1 MGPDRSDVAAP
12 FGEMIPLTGLDL
24 AVSCRLTPPPKRRFS
39 DRMTYTFA
47 SLSSAEF
54 EDLARDLIGRELNLR
69 FEAFAAGPDGGIDG
83 RHALAEGAIILQAKH
98 YHQSSF
104 AALKSTMKKER
115 RAIDKLG
122 AKRYI
127 LVTSRPITP
136 PNKEELAKLIGPSLN
151 STGDIFGP
159 GDLNALLR
167 KFPDVERSHNGL
179 WIGSTA
185 VLKDV
190 VTEAVAKAIDAQ
202 QSTST
207 ATESSATQS
216 AGSRA
221 ELNLLSA
228 ELNALRQK
236 AVDTSTVVEQTA
248 FKVGEI
254 RRAAERGLVTD
265 EPLDGELNI
274 CRGLVEREQYHTA
287 LEVLKATFGDDKRSA
302 PIPDKALARVRSLEG
317 ICLRKLGDEAAAAAR
332 FFEAARLDPSVKHLS
347 NAVVAHLITG
357 NLLEARKVLDGVI
370 AAEPENASHW
380 ANSIYV
386 DSAQGKV
393 TDRDEIPP
401 QFRES
406 QEVRQ
411 ALVNAMRVAGDPEW
425 RNLARANQRLFP
437 ESDEARRAGSEAVL
451 DEVLSLGKRG
461 APIEDPKRDLRD
473 EAATA
478 ADVLRNQWFAH
489 QASEAFRQNP
499 DITLL
504 QNTALGLRVV
514 GKAAD
519 AASLLKSHLALF
531 RADPSAMLMA
541 GMVAL
546 DAGDDELLDAV
557 LAKDSDENIG
567 LRIERAMR
575 NGDFQAALALAERQE
590 DATVQEG
597 QIAPGRL
604 ADMLR
609 AATSEHSERAAAF
622 SAVLDRYPPD
632 GFADL
637 ILSDLCVRT
646 EVPEMAAL
654 VLDRALTADLTGED
668 ELRNRLAAAGMRQG
682 RPEVVLDLLDGNVDA
697 TVPSPERDRLATA
710 HAMVIPPRASG
721 LDFFAALR
729 SAASDNYHLQ
739 MTGGVYHL
747 NRGAS
752 KDAVPWFRRA
762 LQARPGDAQAI
773 LRMWMALSRSGETAR
788 ARKLLDTIDIGAV
801 QGDRLDRLQVARLLW
816 QTGRME
822 ALEYAYGITARA
834 LDDPDICLAY
844 SHLVL
849 SDVFRSDAPE
859 LLTPDSVEPGV
870 WVRLSRRVGPDFD
883 FVYVDKADD
892 IDFHRT
898 AAHGIVAAAIGRRVG
913 ETFETVDGPIRF
925 EWKVEELKPKGLHLF
940 HLISSTFQDR
950 FPGRGGLWTAT
961 IVGDDIEPILESLRQ
976 RRSQVERL
984 QATYF
989 ENPLPLGAVASAGG
1003 GTTIDFAVYLARS
1016 GRGIVSATGR
1026 SEDLAAERRVAELAR
1041 GQAITLDA
1049 YTLWI
1054 LAKLKMLEAMRKVF
1068 SRILVPQSVF
1078 DEISALIDELGE
1090 AKDGRKTA
1098 AAVGDGFT
1106 LQETSAEEVAREVAD
1121 LRALGDYIRKHAE
1134 VVGIEAPNAFS
1145 GETLRLADLIG
1156 NQFDCLSVAA
1166 REDGALLS
1174 ADLRLR
1180 QVATEIC
1187 KLSAFGLDAL
1197 IDEMSTLGTLDET
1210 QRAEAVLTLCELRH
1224 SFVGLNAGVLFSILQ
1239 HDGTDALAR
1248 FARAAQ
1254 YLGTP
1259 DANSET
1265 HIAVAAS
1272 FASIAFRELGD
1283 ALRAQAAVGIV
1294 LRNLVRMSNLP
1305 LAAIVNSFASQ
1316 AANSAINR
1324 YVRSWLK
1331 GHFMYET
1338 YISQIESGRT

>member
-1 MGPDRSDVAAP
+1 
-12 FGEMIPLTGLDL
+12 
-24 AVSCRLTPPPKRRFS
+24 
-39 DRMTYTFA
+39 MTYTFA

-54 EDLARDLIGRELNLR
+54 EDLARDLIGKELNLR

-104 AALKSTMKKER
+104 SALKSTMKKER

-136 PNKEELAKLIGPSLN
+136 PNKEELANLIGPSLN

-167 KFPDVERSHNGL
+167 KYPDVERNYNGL

-185 VLKDV
+185 VLEDV
-190 VTEAVAKAIDAQ
+190 VTEAVAKALDTQ

-207 ATESSATQS
+207 AKESSATQS
-216 AGSRA
+216 ARSRA
-221 ELNLLSA
+221 ELDLLSA
-228 ELNALRQK
+228 ELTALHQK
-236 AVDTSTVVEQTA
+236 AVDTSTVIEQTA

-254 RRAAERGLVTD
+254 RKAAEQGLVAD

-287 LEVLKATFGDDKRSA
+287 IEVLKVTFSDEKRTF
-302 PIPDKALARVRSLEG
+302 PISDKALARVRSLEG
-317 ICLRKLGDEAAAAAR
+317 ICLRKLGDEAGAAAR

-347 NAVVAHLITG
+347 NSVVAHLMTG
-357 NLLEARKVLDGVI
+357 NYLEARRILESVLTV
-370 AAEPENASHW
+370 EPENACHW
-380 ANSIYV
+380 ANLIYV

-393 TDRDEIPP
+393 TAQVDIPP
-401 QFRES
+401 QLREDRD
-406 QEVRQ
+406 VRQ

-451 DEVLSLGKRG
+451 DEVVSLGKRG
-461 APIEDPKRDLRD
+461 APNRDLERHLRD
-473 EAATA
+473 EAAKAT
-478 ADVLRNQWFAH
+478 DILLSQWHAH

-504 QNTALGLRVV
+504 QNTALGLRIVD
-514 GKAAD
+514 KAAD
-519 AASLLKSHLALF
+519 AGSLLKSHLAVF
-531 RADPSAMLMA
+531 RADPSAMRMA
-541 GMVAL
+541 GMIAL
-546 DAGDDELLDAV
+546 DAGDDDLLDAV
-557 LAKDSDENIG
+557 LAEGFDGDIG
-567 LRIERAMR
+567 LRIEKAMR
-575 NGDFQAALALAERQE
+575 NGDFQAALVLAEQQE

-609 AATSEHSERAAAF
+609 AATAELSERAAAF
-622 SAVLDRYPPD
+622 SAVMDRYPPD

-654 VLDRALTADLTGED
+654 ALDRALTADLTGED
-668 ELRNRLAAAGMRQG
+668 ELRNRLAASGMRQG

-697 TVPSPERDRLATA
+697 TVPSPERDRLAKA

-729 SAASDNYHLQ
+729 SAASDDYQLQ

-747 NRGAS
+747 NRGAA
-752 KDAVPWFRRA
+752 KEAAPWFRRA

-788 ARKLLDTIDIGAV
+788 GRKFLEAIEIGTI

-816 QTGRME
+816 QTGRVE
-822 ALEYAYGITARA
+822 ALDYAYGIAARA

-849 SDVFRSDAPE
+849 SDAFRSDAPE
-859 LLTPDSVEPGV
+859 LLTPASVEPGV

-898 AAHGIVAAAIGRRVG
+898 AAHGIVAAAVGRSVG

-1026 SEDLAAERRVAELAR
+1026 LEDLAAERRVAELAT
-1041 GQAITLDA
+1041 GKPITLDA

-1054 LAKLKMLEAMRKVF
+1054 LAKLSMLEAMRKVY
-1068 SRILVPQSVF
+1068 SRILVPQSAF

-1098 AAVGDGFT
+1098 AAVGDGFAH
-1106 LQETSAEEVAREVAD
+1106 QETSAEEVAKEVAD
-1121 LRALGDYIRKHAE
+1121 LRALGDYIRRHAE
-1134 VVGIEAPNAFS
+1134 VVGTEAPSTFS
-1145 GETLRLADLIG
+1145 GETLRLVDLIG
-1156 NQFDCLSVAA
+1156 NQFDCLSVAE
-1166 REDGALLS
+1166 RENGALLA

-1197 IDEMSTLGTLDET
+1197 IDEMSTLGALDEA
-1210 QRAEAVLTLCELRH
+1210 QRAEAVLALCDLRH

-1239 HDGTDALAR
+1239 HDGTEALDR

-1283 ALRAQAAVGIV
+1283 ALRAQAAVGLV
-1294 LRNLVRMSNLP
+1294 LRNLMRMSNVP
-1305 LAAIVNSFASQ
+1305 LAAIINAFASQ
-1316 AANSAINR
+1316 AANNAVRR
-1324 YVRSWLK
+1324 YVRGWLK
-1331 GHFMYET
+1331 GHFLYET
-1338 YISQIESGRT
+1338 YILQIGRGRK